1 MGSLSPTLKIR
12 EKTVVHP
19 KIGGGGRP
27 PVIRFPGNGGGG
39 SGGGR
44 DGGYP
49 DFGERLRRYR
59 LGLMVG
65 LVAVVMLF
73 VSFTSAYIVRQG
85 LGNYDQGSQ
94 RFVTDWRPLSLP
106 MGLLLLNTCLLLA
119 SSFTIEMARRA
130 AFAQA
135 AVVPV
140 TEMPGIAKDD
150 VRGVPWLPITVLLGL
165 GFLAGQ
171 LMAWHEL
178 GRRGFFVANNPSNS
192 FFYVLTGVHAVHL
205 FGGVVA
211 LLYALAAGFRSRP
224 LERRRIVVDVT
235 AWYWHFMAIL
245 WLYIFALLKF
255 AA

>member
-1 MGSLSPTLKIR
+1 MGSSSPTLKIR
-12 EKTVVHP
+12 ERTAATP

-27 PVIRFPGNGGGG
+27 PVIRFPSNGGGG
-39 SGGGR
+39 GGGGR
-44 DGGYP
+44 DESYP

-65 LVAVVMLF
+65 LAAVVMLF

-85 LGNYDQGSQ
+85 LGNYDQAAQ
-94 RFVTDWRPLSLP
+94 RFVTDWKPLSLP
-106 MGLLLLNTCLLLA
+106 MGLLILNTCLLLA

-140 TEMPGIAKDD
+140 TEMPGIARDEA
-150 VRGVPWLPITVLLGL
+150 RGVPWLPITLLLGL

-178 GRRGFFVANNPSNS
+178 GRRGFYVASGPSSS
-192 FFYVLTGVHAVHL
+192 FFYVLTGTHAIHL
-205 FGGVVA
+205 FGGVLA
-211 LLYALAAGFRSRP
+211 LLYALAAVFRSRP

>member
-1 MGSLSPTLKIR
+1 MRSLSPTVKIR
-12 EKTVVHP
+12 EKPAAKP

-27 PVIRFPGNGGGG
+27 PVLRFPGYGGGG
-39 SGGGR
+39 GGGR
-44 DGGYP
+44 DDGYP

-65 LVAVVMLF
+65 LAAVVMLF

-85 LGNYDQGSQ
+85 LGTYDSAAKVY
-94 RFVTDWRPLSLP
+94 VTDWKPLKLP
-106 MGLLLLNTCLLLA
+106 MGLLILNTGLLLA

-130 AFAQA
+130 AFAEA
-135 AVVPV
+135 AVAPV
-140 TEMPGIAKDD
+140 TEMPGIAKDEA
-150 VRGVPWLPITVLLGL
+150 RGFPWLAVTVVLGF

-171 LMAWHEL
+171 LLAWHEL
-178 GRRGFFVANNPSNS
+178 GRRGFYVSSTPSSS
-192 FFYVLTGVHAVHL
+192 FFYVLTGMHAIHL
-205 FGGVVA
+205 FGGLVA
-211 LLYALAAGFRSRP
+211 LLYALAAVFRSRP

>member
-1 MGSLSPTLKIR
+1 MGSSSPTLKIR
-12 EKTVVHP
+12 DTVADP
-19 KIGGGGRP
+19 KLGGGGRP
-27 PVIRFPGNGGGG
+27 PVIRFPRTGGGG
-39 SGGGR
+39 GGGR
-44 DGGYP
+44 DESYP

-59 LGLMVG
+59 LGMIVG

-85 LGNYDQGSQ
+85 LGNYDQATQ
-94 RFVTDWRPLSLP
+94 RFVTDWRPLRLP
-106 MGLLLLNTCLLLA
+106 TALLILNTCLLLA
-119 SSFTIEMARRA
+119 SSFTIEKARRA
-130 AFAQA
+130 AFAAA
-135 AVVPV
+135 AVGPV
-140 TEMPGIAKDD
+140 TEMPGIAKDEG
-150 VRGVPWLPITVLLGL
+150 RGVPWLPVTVLLGF

-171 LMAWHEL
+171 LLAWHAL
-178 GRRGFFVANNPSNS
+178 GRRGFLVANNPSNS

-205 FGGVVA
+205 FGGIVA
-211 LLYALAAGFRSRP
+211 LLYALAAGLGPRP

>member
-1 MGSLSPTLKIR
+1 MGSLSPTLTIR
-12 EKTVVHP
+12 EKTTATPRIGSACPPPVTRFP
-19 KIGGGGRP
+19 GYGGGGGGGRDE
-27 PVIRFPGNGGGG
+27 
-39 SGGGR
+39 S
-44 DGGYP
+44 YP
-49 DFGERLRRYR
+49 DFGDRLRRYR
-59 LGLMVG
+59 LGLMAG

-85 LGNYDQGSQ
+85 LGSYDPAANA
-94 RFVTDWRPLSLP
+94 FVTDWKPLSLP
-106 MGLLLLNTCLLLA
+106 MGLLILNTCLLLA

-135 AVVPV
+135 AVAPII
-140 TEMPGIAKDD
+140 EMPGIARDEA
-150 VRGVPWLPITVLLGL
+150 RGVPWLPITVLLGL

-178 GRRGFFVANNPSNS
+178 GRRGFYVASSPSNS
-192 FFYVLTGVHAVHL
+192 FFYVLTGTHAIHL

-211 LLYALAAGFRSRP
+211 LLYALAAVFRSRP
-224 LERRRIVVDVT
+224 LERRRIVVDIT